1 MDVSAPVLRNASVPN
16 PAPQHQP
23 LPTPET
29 RDPAVMVDVLVL
41 SDDLRLFDAIRGAI
55 GERNPVWRA
64 RSAEES
70 VDLLLTGRC
79 GVLLVDMA
87 AASSAP
93 TTLIAQVV
101 EQFPDVVVVVAG
113 RLEDEAL
120 LARLIRDGFVYRFM
134 HKPLT
139 AKRAGMF
146 MHAAIRR
153 HVEQRETRPTQPLLP
168 IATILPGRFDPLKWL
183 FVAAGVAIFL
193 ALLWLFAGGGLKRLA
208 DPPVPAPTPAVRPVT
223 HATQP
228 RADPVLSRARA
239 ALVAG
244 RYESPLGRNALDLYS
259 AVLLSRP
266 DQAEARAGLDR
277 TIDHL
282 VGLAKLADAD
292 GNRTE
297 ALRLLARLQSADTTN
312 PAVTGLAELL
322 APAQLPDPAPA
333 VTPTPLPLPSTT
345 TTAAIPR
352 PGPIERTPTPARPA
366 QRPRSEPGAAVAAVP
381 PMTSSHAPIR
391 YQAPLP
397 VSRPTATTRRALAR
411 PDPLAPTVV
420 NADEIR
426 ADLLRA
432 RRAPRPARSSG
443 LPAASKLPIAGY
455 VNNPE
460 PVPPAADKTPLAANP
475 AIAAALAMP
484 SDELDRVFSTDP
496 VYPSAALRNHVEGWV
511 ELNFTITETGTV
523 RDIDVVDSSPPGV
536 FESAASEALGS
547 WRFKPRLANG
557 QPAAHRST
565 VTLRFDIDR

>member
-1 MDVSAPVLRNASVPN
+1 MDVSAPVMRNASVPN
-16 PAPQHQP
+16 PAPQHQS
-23 LPTPET
+23 LPTPGT

-87 AASSAP
+87 AVSSTP
-93 TTLIAQVV
+93 TTLITQVV

-146 MHAAIRR
+146 LHAAIRR

-168 IATILPGRFDPLKWL
+168 ITTILPGRFDLLKWL
-183 FVAAGVAIFL
+183 FVAAGVTIFL

-208 DPPVPAPTPAVRPVT
+208 DPPATAPTSTIRPVT

-228 RADPVLSRARA
+228 LADPVLSRARA

-244 RYESPLGRNALDLYS
+244 RYESPSGRNALDLYS

-277 TIDHL
+277 AIGHL
-282 VGLAKLADAD
+282 VDLAKRAAAD

-297 ALRLLARLQSADTTN
+297 ALRLLARLQSADASN

-322 APAQLPDPAPA
+322 APAPLPDPTPAAKSTPAPA
-333 VTPTPLPLPSTT
+333 PPPTA
-345 TTAAIPR
+345 AAIPR
-352 PGPIERTPTPARPA
+352 QAPIKRTPTSAPPAPRPG
-366 QRPRSEPGAAVAAVP
+366 SGSGAAVAAVP
-381 PMTSSHAPIR
+381 PASNLPAIRFLAP
-391 YQAPLP
+391 AA
-397 VSRPTATTRRALAR
+397 VSRPTAPTRRALVR
-411 PDPLAPTVV
+411 PDPLAPTIV

-432 RRAPRPARSSG
+432 RRAPRPAPSSG
-443 LPAASKLPIAGY
+443 LPTAGTLPIAGY

-460 PVPPAADKTPLAANP
+460 PAPPAADRSLRAANP

-496 VYPSAALRNHVEGWV
+496 VYPSAALRDHVEGWV
-511 ELNFTITETGTV
+511 ELSFTITEAGTV

-536 FESAASEALGS
+536 FESAATEALES
-547 WRFKPRLANG
+547 WHFKPRLANG
-557 QPAAHRST
+557 QPAARRST